1 MKKEIKRLFRGT
13 TAFMLAGSLFF
24 QGMAGST
31 GQVFAAEEKAVLFE
45 EGFESG
51 TVGKWSGKEGA
62 NVSIETEN
70 PKNGKYCMKISG
82 RTIPASGAKI
92 ELGDMLQSNQRLTVS
107 AYVRYA
113 NGPEKK
119 RIQIT
124 MFCDGKYYM
133 LGGREL
139 TRNEWGEISGD
150 IVVPSDVDLSSAIVF
165 FETPWTSEPSAEQD
179 LMDIYVDDIKA
190 SLIPFCDI
198 SDYPSLKELYKDQ
211 FLVGLAVPDLVL
223 NTPAYSDLFRQQFN
237 SMTMENEMK
246 PSYILDETVSKNNLS
261 KYREHAALNF
271 NSYKT
276 GMEYAKQHGIAVRGH
291 TLVWHSQTPEWFFY
305 ENYDTKGQLADR
317 ALMLKRMENYIKE
330 VIEWTETNY
339 PGVIY
344 AWDVVNEA
352 VADYFGQGAA
362 PMRQEDSLWYQVIG
376 EDFAEKAFA
385 YARKYTKLY
394 AKDRSIKLF
403 YNDYNEYFPAKRDGI
418 VALLKPIKE
427 AGNIDG
433 VGMQSHFDTK
443 RPLEGDSG
451 YMTAVRKFRDE
462 LGLELHVTELDIGI
476 AEGDTKESQ
485 GVYYQE
491 FMEALL
497 KEKKDGANIT
507 SVTFWGLTDGLSWR
521 AEEQCLLFE
530 DDLSRK
536 PAFEGVVNA
545 IGNTGGVVD
554 SINSIGKVELT
565 KECKEKIEAARS
577 AYDALTD
584 AQKALVSSEVLK
596 ILEDAE
602 TEYQRLEESKIG
614 SVIDSI
620 DSIGKVELIKEC
632 KEKIEAARSA
642 YDALTD
648 AQKALVPS
656 EVLKL
661 LEDAETEYQRLEE
674 ESKTPLPV
682 EKMIIAQEHI
692 SDIAVQTYTGTALT
706 PNVTVTYKNKTLV
719 KNVDYTVSYKNNTQ
733 IGTATAV
740 ITGKGDYSGTVQK
753 NFTITVKKNQVYVV
767 GDYKYKI
774 TNAKTDGKGTVMHT
788 GFKNKAQKKN
798 LKKINVA
805 ATVQIGGKSFKVTAI
820 GDAAFKDCVKANTI
834 VIGKNV
840 TTIGSSAFS
849 GCKKVTA
856 IVVDKNVKTIGSFAY
871 FGCTGAK
878 KIMVGKNVTTIG
890 SSAFLGCTRAKS
902 IVVGEN
908 VTTIGSSAFSGCTK
922 VVSATIG
929 SKVTKIGAKAFY
941 KCKNLKKIVIKGSKL
956 KSIGKNAI
964 KGINK
969 NAVIKCPKKMVKKYK
984 KLWKASTGYKK
995 TMQIRY

>member
-1 MKKEIKRLFRGT
+1 MKRGIKRLFRGT
-13 TAFMLAGSLFF
+13 TAFILAGSLLF
-24 QGMAGST
+24 QGAGST

-70 PKNGKYCMKISG
+70 PKSGKYCMKISG
-82 RTIPASGAKI
+82 RAMPASGAKI
-92 ELGDMLQSNQRLTVS
+92 ELRDMLQSNQRLTVS

-113 NGPEKK
+113 DGPEKK
-119 RIQIT
+119 KIQIT

-139 TRNEWGEISGD
+139 TRNEWGEISGG

-179 LMDIYVDDIKA
+179 LMDIYVDDVKA

-198 SDYPSLKELYKDQ
+198 SDYPALKELYKDQ

-223 NTPAYSDLFRQQFN
+223 NTPAYSDLFLQQFN

-246 PSYILDETVSKNNLS
+246 PSYILDEAASKNNLS
-261 KYREHAALNF
+261 KYKEHVALNF

-305 ENYDTKGQLADR
+305 ENYDTQGQLADR
-317 ALMLKRMENYIKE
+317 ELMLKRMENYIKD

-394 AKDRSIKLF
+394 AKDRDIKLF

-476 AEGDTKESQ
+476 AEGDTRESQ
-485 GVYYQE
+485 GQYYQE

-497 KEKKDGANIT
+497 KEKRDGANIT

-521 AEEQCLLFE
+521 AEEQCLLFD

-545 IGNTGGVVD
+545 IGNTGNVMD

-565 KECKEKIEAARS
+565 KECKAKIEAARS

-584 AQKALVSSEVLK
+584 AQKALVPNEVLK
-596 ILEDAE
+596 LLEDAE
-602 TEYQRLEESKIG
+602 TEYQRLEESKIE
-614 SVIDSI
+614 SVVDSI
-620 DSIGKVELIKEC
+620 NSIGKVELTKEC
-632 KEKIEAARSA
+632 KAKIEAARSA

-656 EVLKL
+656 EALKL

-674 ESKTPLPV
+674 ESETPPIPPIV
-682 EKMIIAQEHI
+682 EKIDIRQEYISAIPAQI
-692 SDIAVQTYTGTALT
+692 YSGAALT
-706 PNVTVTYKNKTLV
+706 PNVTVTYENKTLV
-719 KNVDYTVSYKNNTQ
+719 KNVDYTVNYKNNTE
-733 IGTATAV
+733 IGTATIV
-740 ITGKGDYSGTVQK
+740 ITGTGDYSGTVEK
-753 NFTITVKKNQVYVV
+753 NFTITVRKNQVYVV
-767 GDYKYKI
+767 GNYKYKI
-774 TNAKTDGKGTVMHT
+774 TNAKTDGKGKVMLT
-788 GFKNKAQKKN
+788 GVKNKAQKKK

-805 ATVQIGGKSFKVTAI
+805 AAVEIGGKSFKVTAI
-820 GDAAFKDCVKANTI
+820 GDAAFKGFTKATKI
-834 VIGKNV
+834 V
-840 TTIGSSAFS
+840 
-849 GCKKVTA
+849 
-856 IVVDKNVKTIGSFAY
+856 
-871 FGCTGAK
+871 
-878 KIMVGKNVTTIG
+878 VGKNVTTIG

-922 VVSATIG
+922 VVSATVG
-929 SKVTKIGAKAFY
+929 NKVTKIGAKAFY

-984 KLWKASTGYKK
+984 KLWKTSTGYKK
-995 TMQIRY
+995 TMKINS